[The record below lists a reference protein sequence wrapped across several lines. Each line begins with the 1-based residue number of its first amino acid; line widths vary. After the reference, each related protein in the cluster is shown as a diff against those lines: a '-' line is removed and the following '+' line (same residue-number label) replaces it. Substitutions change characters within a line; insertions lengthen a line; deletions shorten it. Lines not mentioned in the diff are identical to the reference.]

1 VKRLTSRHNPLVAR
15 FRAAA
20 RGNAEATILL
30 DGPHL
35 IGEALAAGL
44 QLHDVVVSSA
54 DMERPEIGALLTA
67 LRARGVE
74 AASASASVM
83 DAVSPVKSPSSIVA
97 LAARPASRARDVF
110 SSAVPLV
117 IVATDVQDPGN
128 AGAIVRTAEAGGAT
142 GVVMTGQSADPFG
155 WKALR
160 GSMGSALRLPI
171 VVSASAEGA
180 VAEARR
186 HGCRIVAAVPRGGR
200 SPFDTD
206 LIAPTT
212 ILLGGEG
219 MGIPD
224 ALAAAADE
232 RVTIPMRATVESLN
246 TAITAAVLV
255 YEAYRQRLR
264 ASS

>member
-1 VKRLTSRHNPLVAR
+1 LVAR

-20 RGNAEATILL
+20 RGDDATILL

-35 IGEALAAGL
+35 VGEALAAGL
-44 QLHDVVVSSA
+44 QLLDVVVSSA
-54 DMERPEIGALLTA
+54 DMNRPEIHKLLIA
-67 LRARGVE
+67 LRASGLE
-74 AASASASVM
+74 AAIASANVM
-83 DAVSPVKSPSSIVA
+83 DAVSPVKSPSAIVA
-97 LAARPASRARDVF
+97 LAARPASGASDVF
-110 SSAVPLV
+110 SSGIPLV
-117 IVATDVQDPGN
+117 IVATNVQDPGN

-142 GVVMTGQSADPFG
+142 GVVMAGQSADPFG

-171 VVSASAEGA
+171 VVSPSAEDA
-180 VAEARR
+180 VADARR
-186 HGCRIVAAVPRGGR
+186 RGCRVVAAVPRGGR
-200 SPFDTD
+200 SPFDAD
-206 LIAPTT
+206 FVPATT
-212 ILLGGEG
+212 ILIGGEG

-232 RVTIPMRATVESLN
+232 RVTIPMRTTVESLN
-246 TAITAAVLV
+246 TAVTAAVLV